1 MLLASLPT
9 SLAEI
14 ALLTMCALPLF
25 SVSRSPD
32 SFPQIG
38 EITIMKEMTNAATNM
53 MTEEEKAEIEKQLN
67 QQYNSNNGGGSGVQS
82 PQNISYGSEPHVDRP
97 TSAADS
103 SPAATPTP
111 TIDASTSPSATTAA
125 PTPTSSTSP
134 EDSATQKAALREKQR
149 QQREKMRAQEE
160 ERRRVLKERVKT
172 LTAKLIER
180 LRPYVEAKDPGDLND
195 PETVSWMKKIG
206 KEAEDLK
213 LESFGVELLQAIG
226 HVYVTKG
233 TTYLKSQKM
242 LGM

>member
-9 SLAEI
+9 SLVEI

-67 QQYNSNNGGGSGVQS
+67 QQYLNNGGGSGVQS

-111 TIDASTSPSATTAA
+111 TIDASTSPSATAAA

-226 HVYVTKG
+226 HVYATKG